1 MHYTGVPNY
10 LEIITEPM
18 DLGTIKKGMV
28 SQKYESHEQ
37 WADDIRKVWSNAMH
51 FNAAGNHLA
60 CRLFPAPPPLPRLCF
75 RLVRWNILRRRQLL
89 LLMWRQQRAIEIL

>member
-60 CRLFPAPPPLPRLCF
+60 CRLFPAPPPFLGFVSASCAGISLGGDSCCS
-75 RLVRWNILRRRQLL
+75 
-89 LLMWRQQRAIEIL
+89 

>member
-60 CRLFPAPPPLPRLCF
+60 CRLFPAPPLPRLCF